1 MQREHAESADPATS
15 GLHGRAGMVAGA
27 GPNSWNA
34 MPPTREEVVQLIRG
48 AFLESS
54 WIVVGEILDHYGVEP
69 HEPERERVQIAILKL
84 SGSDEGK
91 LLHFVTAAKLD
102 YRDVLWWSEY
112 PEETKQ

>member
-1 MQREHAESADPATS
+1 
-15 GLHGRAGMVAGA
+15 
-27 GPNSWNA
+27 
-34 MPPTREEVVQLIRG
+34 MPPTREEVVQLIHG
-48 AFLESS
+48 AFQESS
-54 WIVVGEILDHYGVEP
+54 WIVVGEILDQYGVEP

-112 PEETKQ
+112 PAETKQ